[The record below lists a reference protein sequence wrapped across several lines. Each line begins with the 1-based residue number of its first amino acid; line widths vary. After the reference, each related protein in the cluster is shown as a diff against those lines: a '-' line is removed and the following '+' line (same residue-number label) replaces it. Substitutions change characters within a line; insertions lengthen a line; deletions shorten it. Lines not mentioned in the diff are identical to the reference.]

1 MTGPLRTAPADPPA
15 ALAQRIVFP
24 FYVYAVLSNTLLQR
38 GVFVLYLVHQ
48 GFSAAQIALLQTVLY
63 LSSALAEIPTGIL
76 ADRFGRRSSIVIGQ
90 FLSGLC
96 VLGQILLPG
105 GFPVFL
111 GLFLLQGVA
120 FACVS
125 GAETALLYDLL
136 RQRGLKTEYLRVKSR
151 YAAFGATTMGL
162 AIALGGFLQR
172 FSWELVYSVSGCA
185 LILAAVL
192 LLTRVPE
199 LRGAETDEAEDEG
212 SHDPVPS
219 RRGALM
225 SILTPR
231 LASLVIVSGLMHAT
245 TTPYFIF
252 TQGSLSDQGAPT
264 ALVALVISVAYLVS
278 GTTPLLAVRAAEWIP
293 LRALVPLTVLAL
305 AAGLALTGVG
315 NPWLTAGLFLLV
327 IGVPD
332 ITAVVIDN
340 VFNEAVP
347 SRFRASLLSVITF
360 IESAL
365 IGLGYLAMGWLID
378 RFGSSGGVAWYAA
391 VPIAAF
397 VLWLPALRKG
407 RWTREDAVA
416 R

>member
-1 MTGPLRTAPADPPA
+1 MTTPLQTDPA
-15 ALAQRIVFP
+15 AVSRRIALP
-24 FYVYAVLSNTLLQR
+24 FYVYAILSNTLLQR
-38 GVFVLYLVHQ
+38 GVFVLYLANQ

-63 LSSALAEIPTGIL
+63 LSSSLAEIPTGFL
-76 ADRFGRRSSIVIGQ
+76 ADRFGRRFSIVTGQ
-90 FLSGLC
+90 VLSGLC
-96 VLGQILLPG
+96 ILGQILLPG

-151 YAAFGATTMGL
+151 YAAFGATSMGI
-162 AIALGGFLQR
+162 AIAAGGFLQR
-172 FSWELVYSVSGCA
+172 FSWELVYAVSGGA
-185 LILAAVL
+185 LLLAATV

-199 LRGAETDEAEDEG
+199 MRGEDADEPGDGEESGPA
-212 SHDPVPS
+212 PS
-219 RRGALM
+219 GRWRALL
-225 SILTPR
+225 SILTPQ
-231 LASLVIVSGLMHAT
+231 LASLVVVSGLMHAT

-264 ALVALVISVAYLVS
+264 AVVALVISAAYLL
-278 GTTPLLAVRAAEWIP
+278 GGFTPLLAVRADERIP

-305 AAGLALTGVG
+305 AAGLALTGAG

-378 RFGSSGGVAWYAA
+378 RFGPSGGMAWYAL
-391 VPIAAF
+391 VPAAAF
-397 VLWLPALRKG
+397 VLWLPAMRRGSWAKDG
-407 RWTREDAVA
+407 TGA